1 MSASD
6 FREKAWE
13 KLRGNWLKMAL
24 IMFIAALVNSK
35 FGLDMLD
42 YTTRTLTVDT
52 PFGFVGN
59 GGMLSINIPAGNAWL
74 LKIIIFLLGV
84 YALVIRSG
92 CVKVSLGVMRGGKP
106 VIKDL
111 FLKGIFWKMLFMNIM
126 RYIIVGFFTC
136 LLTVPGIIIYL
147 AYSMAGYLFFGYN
160 IIRFFTYLLIVP
172 GIIMGLAYSMADYLL
187 IENLDMGPVEA
198 LRESRKRMK
207 GYKGRY
213 FGLVLS
219 FAGWMILAAFVMG
232 LVNRFLPFPGI
243 VDSWISAVIASALTA
258 YVRTASAAFQMHVYG
273 ENI

>member
-6 FREKAWE
+6 FREKARE
-13 KLRGNWLKMAL
+13 RLRGNWLKMAL
-24 IMFIAALVNSK
+24 IMFIAALVTSK

-84 YALVIRSG
+84 YALVISSG

-111 FLKGIFWKMLFMNIM
+111 FLKGIFWKMLWMNIV

-136 LLTVPGIIIYL
+136 LL
-147 AYSMAGYLFFGYN
+147 
-160 IIRFFTYLLIVP
+160 IVP
-172 GIIMGLAYSMADYLL
+172 GIIMDLAYSMADYLL
-187 IENLDMGPVEA
+187 IENPGMGPVEA

-213 FGLVLS
+213 FGLHLS
-219 FAGWMILAAFVMG
+219 FAGWIILAAFVMG

-258 YVRTASAAFQMHVYG
+258 YIGTASAAFQMHVYG
-273 ENI
+273 EII